1 MAMRHVLPTSP
12 TENET
17 KMYVPSWTRGMTFAA
32 LLVTLTASSVI
43 AQDTVSVASP
53 DGRNKIGV
61 L

>member
-1 MAMRHVLPTSP
+1 
-12 TENET
+12 
-17 KMYVPSWTRGMTFAA
+17 MYVPSWTRGMTFAA